1 MVWPWTGQELGRL
14 LAVCPRLACRTGA
27 VHDAADFPETAFL
40 IVEKG
45 IVAIAARAH
54 AKRRIVLGFS
64 SQGDLLPPP
73 CCDEQL
79 VALRDSVLVSVSED
93 VQRRLLRLPTVA
105 EAIVDALV
113 DVVRERQESLAQF
126 GSAHHAER
134 LRGKLLQLAR
144 AHGSVVAG
152 GVRVELPLTHELLAQ
167 TLGSARET
175 VTYSLRALEQE
186 GFVVREGR
194 RYRLTISPA
203 ALDPDQP

>member
-1 MVWPWTGQELGRL
+1 MVWPWARQELGRL
-14 LAVCPRLACRTGA
+14 LAVCPRLGVQAGA
-27 VHDAADFPETAFL
+27 VHGANDFSETAFL

-45 IVAIAARAH
+45 VVVIASDTQ
-54 AKRRIVLGFS
+54 AKRRIVLGFCP
-64 SQGDLLPPP
+64 QGSLFPPP
-73 CCDEQL
+73 SSDEQL
-79 VALRDSVLVSVSED
+79 VALRDAVLVCVSPD
-93 VQRRLLRLPTVA
+93 VQRLLLRLPTAA

-113 DVVRERQESLAQF
+113 EAVRERQQSLAQF
-126 GSAHHAER
+126 GTAMHAER

-175 VTYSLRALEQE
+175 VTCSLRALERE

-194 RYRLTISPA
+194 RYRLAISPTI
-203 ALDPDQP
+203 LDPE